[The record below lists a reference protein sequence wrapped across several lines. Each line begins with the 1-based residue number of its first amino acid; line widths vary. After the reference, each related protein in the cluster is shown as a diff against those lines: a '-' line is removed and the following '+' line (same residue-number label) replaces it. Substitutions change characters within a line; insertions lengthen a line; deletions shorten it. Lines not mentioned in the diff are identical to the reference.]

1 VKSWLVHSNGKLTL
15 CTFFNASSCLT
26 ALSCV
31 AILPNTTHDIAIGGQ
46 KSIQSHAKQTASS
59 KNFSFMCLCGDARGT
74 LESWMMSSDQQK
86 AGRIPSHSTQLSQ
99 YPVLKMFRI
108 GSFKEGVVSKVEAE
122 NQSLQSLR
130 KKEDSA
136 IHLMSLHSDGMFV
149 VFTVDKFGLFQNMGA
164 SSFTVPFSP
173 LSIIQ
178 VQGKHNDDQIFVIG
192 INEVIQLRKFDS
204 YTNKNVDL
212 SQNAVLSSPPM
223 SGRNS
228 VCDESIARLELSQ
241 ASESF
246 PSNATSFYAMS
257 DDVLG
262 EDGPF
267 PEELSNSKLYKV
279 DIASEP
285 YEAATRM
292 STPGVRLVEAVS
304 RDPRLLQLF
313 QQTIPSKKDC
323 ISREDATR
331 VIYRWLDID
340 DSEEKV
346 MSVIHDLLLMV
357 YRRKDITFLQMSN
370 IAAKVSSLFQKQTRV
385 NRKKLEYSAIRSNA
399 VPITYD
405 AAGERVLG
413 IPEALVQGDPHGKSQ
428 PFKNITYP
436 MSPQSR
442 SSATSTLSNVDAGKD
457 TVKNG
462 SNGPATLLKSFPES
476 IKSIIRCNI
485 SDLPSH
491 WSIANKYWIDARRT
505 VRICRTVLDMR
516 GAKCLNDSLLSEN
529 GIAKFDE
536 SIITTIVDKNSL
548 LRLVMKYFERNF
560 GAGSLNVSHQR
571 VMHFLEALHQY
582 TQYPIINVFRNF
594 IFNDDDGSFSKL
606 GHQRTVLTLY
616 VNARGFL
623 YSRGYVTPGEL
634 IPRTVNNDND
644 DLESGE
650 HDDFK
655 NASYLSSVPR
665 RQLVP
670 R

>member
-1 VKSWLVHSNGKLTL
+1 M
-15 CTFFNASSCLT
+15 
-26 ALSCV
+26 
-31 AILPNTTHDIAIGGQ
+31 
-46 KSIQSHAKQTASS
+46 QSRAKQTASS
-59 KNFSFMCLCGDARGT
+59 RNFSFLCLCGDARGT

-86 AGRIPSHSTQLSQ
+86 AGRVPSHSTQLSQ
-99 YPVLKMFRI
+99 YPVLKMFCI
-108 GSFKEGVVSKVEAE
+108 GSFNEGVVSKVEVD
-122 NQSLQSLR
+122 NKSLK
-130 KKEDSA
+130 KKEDGA

-149 VFTVDKFGLFQNMGA
+149 VFTVDKSGHFQNMGA

-173 LSIIQ
+173 LNIIQ
-178 VQGKHNDDQIFVIG
+178 VQGKCNDDQIFVIG
-192 INEVIQLRKFDS
+192 SNEVIQLRKFDS

-212 SQNAVLSSPPM
+212 SQSAVLSSPPL
-223 SGRNS
+223 SGQNS
-228 VCDESIARLELSQ
+228 VCDESNARLDLSQ
-241 ASESF
+241 ASESL
-246 PSNATSFYAMS
+246 SNATSFNAMI

-262 EDGPF
+262 EEGPF

-279 DIASEP
+279 DNASEP
-285 YEAATRM
+285 HEAVTRM
-292 STPGVRLVEAVS
+292 STPGVRLVEAIS

-313 QQTIPSKKDC
+313 QQTIPSKKNC
-323 ISREDATR
+323 ISREDASR

-340 DSEEKV
+340 ASEEKV
-346 MSVIHDLLLMV
+346 MTVIHDLLLMV

-370 IAAKVSSLFQKQTRV
+370 IAAKVLSLFQKQTRV

-442 SSATSTLSNVDAGKD
+442 SPATSTLSNIDAGKD
-457 TVKNG
+457 AVNNG
-462 SNGPATLLKSFPES
+462 SNGPATLMKSFPES
-476 IKSIIRCNI
+476 IKAVIRFNII
-485 SDLPSH
+485 DLPLH

-536 SIITTIVDKNSL
+536 SIIPTIVDKNSL
-548 LRLVMKYFERNF
+548 LRLVIKYFERNF

-582 TQYPIINVFRNF
+582 SQHSIINAFRNF
-594 IFNDDDGSFSKL
+594 IFSDDNGSFSKL

-616 VNARGFL
+616 VIARGFL
-623 YSRGYVTPGEL
+623 YSRGFVTPGEL

-655 NASYLSSVPR
+655 NASYLSSVPK
-665 RQLVP
+665 RQLIP